1 MFLIVSNFCHN
12 SYANAG
18 DLVCHYAFPQY
29 FSGSEMACFR
39 KCGEVRNMHLAL
51 MCLFLTNSFCRL
63 MASHKA
69 TWKSRWG
76 RRGRS
81 VPYRPESLLDKHGT
95 HQRSP
100 TVTTQSFHDI
110 LWNFHKMV
118 FFFFFSNENKSPWY
132 WWNTVNFRHCNQ
144 HRIWQTLKTFGK

>member
-81 VPYRPESLLDKHGT
+81 VPYRPESLLDKHPPKINYSNHT
-95 HQRSP
+95 EFSWYF
-100 TVTTQSFHDI
+100 V
-110 LWNFHKMV
+110 NFSEDGI
-118 FFFFFSNENKSPWY
+118 FFFSDENKSPWY

-144 HRIWQTLKTFGK
+144 HRIWQMLKIFGK